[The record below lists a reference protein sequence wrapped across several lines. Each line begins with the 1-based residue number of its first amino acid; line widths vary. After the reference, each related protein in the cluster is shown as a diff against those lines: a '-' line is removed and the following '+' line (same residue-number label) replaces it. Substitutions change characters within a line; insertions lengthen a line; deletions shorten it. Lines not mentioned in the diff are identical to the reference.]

1 MHALPDTKAVKAAA
15 AAAKAAPVAPAKPDR
30 VAEALEGNEKLF
42 SGKVG
47 RGLHPGSVQAASLQH
62 NRVTV
67 LD

>member
-1 MHALPDTKAVKAAA
+1 
-15 AAAKAAPVAPAKPDR
+15 
-30 VAEALEGNEKLF
+30 
-42 SGKVG
+42 VG